1 MYKTGNKRTKY
12 VLPFQVMDKEVES
25 VYSENLII
33 KKGKDRG
40 LSNYVRNLLN
50 LIDRRDLLLPLERLK
65 P

>member
-1 MYKTGNKRTKY
+1 
-12 VLPFQVMDKEVES
+12 MDKEVES